1 MESGI
6 RQLTEQ
12 DLNNLSTSKQ
22 VQYAAQGATA
32 DGRMFRYCGFSGT
45 STIAPGQLCIAAPYV
60 TAAVGLA
67 ITATTVATGTVGQ
80 TTASLTAGSSYLVLT
95 NSSSTAFTQD
105 QFAEGYLE
113 VNQTSGT
120 GNGPIVYSILGNT
133 AAGAGNSTATYI
145 VVYLRES
152 EPLRNA
158 SVLVAGTDTATL
170 YANPYSAVGP
180 SSTAGQS
187 AGVTVIQVPNTA
199 SVTNYGWIQTI
210 GPVVLTNDAGGNLT
224 VGEGIAQSTTTAGDI
239 VAQAATTY
247 GIGQTQ
253 KAFNAS
259 TAGPCVINL
268 D

>member
-1 MESGI
+1 MESGV
-6 RQLTEQ
+6 RLLTEQ
-12 DLNNLSTSKQ
+12 DLNTNSTVKQ
-22 VQYAAQGATA
+22 VQYGAIGTTA
-32 DGRMFRYCGFSGT
+32 DGRMFRYAGFSGT
-45 STIAPGQLCIAAPYV
+45 STIAPGQLCVSAPYV

-67 ITATTVATGTVGQ
+67 ITATTVATGSVGQ
-80 TTASLTAGSSYLVLT
+80 TTASLTSGSQFLVLT

-113 VNQTSGT
+113 VTQTSGT
-120 GNGPIVYSILGNT
+120 GNGPIVYSVLGNT
-133 AAGAGNSTATYI
+133 AAGAGNVTATYI
-145 VVYLRES
+145 VVYLRET

-158 SVLVAGTDTATL
+158 SVLVPGTDTATL
-170 YANPYSAVGP
+170 YASPYSAVGP
-180 SSTAGQS
+180 SATAGQA
-187 AGVTVIQVPNTA
+187 AGVTVSQVPNTA
-199 SVTNYGWIQTI
+199 SVTNYGWVQTI
-210 GPVVLTNDAGGNLT
+210 GTVFLTNDAGGNLT

-259 TAGPCVINL
+259 TTGPCVINL